1 MNSDLISR
9 SELIKTLEP
18 FDDVKSSAFCRGIEI
33 ARKIIEEQ
41 PAVADKRK
49 DDSEE

>member
-1 MNSDLISR
+1 MNNDLISR
-9 SELIKTLEP
+9 SELLKCLEP
-18 FDDVKSSAFCRGIEI
+18 FGDIKSSAFCRGIEI